1 MTKPSELMSIP
12 LPRGWPDRVKSATLH
27 VISLA
32 QFALAHTRGWAA
44 NSQVARVRLK
54 AENDRLR
61 QQAAWLTEEIR
72 IKDARMKRTAPQ
84 RRPHYVPAER
94 MSIRGLF

>member
-1 MTKPSELMSIP
+1 MTKHGNPPRIQ
-12 LPRGWPDRVKSATLH
+12 LPAGWFRHTRSAILH

-32 QFALAHTRGWAA
+32 QFALAHTRGWAV

-61 QQAAWLTEEIR
+61 QQVAWLAAPICIR
-72 IKDARMKRTAPQ
+72 NR
-84 RRPHYVPAER
+84 E
-94 MSIRGLF
+94 